1 MLCGSCR
8 TAILS
13 RSFLQSNQAITALPS
28 FTLRWKGAEASSW
41 QVPMTWSSAC
51 DCAGDMFSLCPQC
64 CSSALAFGGWIH
76 LLNPAS
82 LLTRESIGSERSCMR
97 RKVRPLTKWHGQNL
111 SPNAWGTA
119 GAPVWP
125 WMKTL
130 PCSDQAA
137 WGDAWIISLASPRQ
151 WTVCLPIAQ
160 PGCDHFQSPLAWA
173 RPAFLVPCFQWIIC
187 DISGLQHLLCF
198 LLHCCNSLFHQCI
211 LPQKRCWE
219 E

>member
-28 FTLRWKGAEASSW
+28 FTLRGKGAEASSW

-51 DCAGDMFSLCPQC
+51 DCAGGMLSLCPQC

-97 RKVRPLTKWHGQNL
+97 RKVRPLIKWHGQNL

-125 WMKTL
+125 WMKTV

-137 WGDAWIISLASPRQ
+137 CLDYFLLLSGSELSAFPLHSQDVTTSTLPWPGLGQLSLCLASN
-151 WTVCLPIAQ
+151 
-160 PGCDHFQSPLAWA
+160 
-173 RPAFLVPCFQWIIC
+173 
-187 DISGLQHLLCF
+187 GL
-198 LLHCCNSLFHQCI
+198 SVT
-211 LPQKRCWE
+211 
-219 E
+219 